1 MGLLACVYK
10 HVLDVV
16 LFGGESLVAESALI
30 RLFFA
35 LPTGCAVACRW
46 GQGLWRWQLCSKGR
60 QAGLGHCHKLG
71 LLTCQGL
78 WQAEEER
85 LGAAACGLG
94 SEEGRQVG
102 VAGCAN
108 DLCVA
113 GQGQRH
119 PQVAGEGFCL
129 A

>member
-1 MGLLACVYK
+1 MGLLTCVNE

-35 LPTGCAVACRW
+35 LPTGCAVACGW

-71 LLTCQGL
+71 LLACQGL

-85 LGAAACGLG
+85 LGAAARRLG
-94 SEEGRQVG
+94 SEEGRQVS
-102 VAGCAN
+102 VTGCAN
-108 DLCVA
+108 DLRVA
-113 GQGQRH
+113 G
-119 PQVAGEGFCL
+119 
-129 A
+129 